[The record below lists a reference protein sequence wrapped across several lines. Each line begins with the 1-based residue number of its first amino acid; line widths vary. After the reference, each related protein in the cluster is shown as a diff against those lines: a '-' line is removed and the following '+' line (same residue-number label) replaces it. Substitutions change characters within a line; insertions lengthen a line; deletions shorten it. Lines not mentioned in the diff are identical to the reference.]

1 MSRCDIGQGRGTNVP
16 STETTFAAA
25 GGRRDAVAA
34 YKVAMRHTRRVRFL
48 RRALPA
54 AILLCV
60 AIIVI
65 GAWLDPLR
73 LLRELP
79 IEFARLAISGSK
91 LKIEA
96 PKLSGYTSDGRAYT
110 VTAATAAQDLTQP
123 GVIEMTGIEARFEI
137 VGGGTTTLSAGKG
150 TYDSKAEQLRLAD
163 VIDFASTSG
172 FGGKLSEAL
181 VDMRKG
187 HVLSTAPVDIKF
199 QDGRVTADRLEI
211 FDNGDRALFEGR
223 VTAEFRL
230 NPPAEATAEP
240 KQ

>member
-1 MSRCDIGQGRGTNVP
+1 MP

-25 GGRRDAVAA
+25 GERRDPGAA
-34 YKVAMRHTRRVRFL
+34 YKAATRHTRRVRFL

-54 AILLCV
+54 AILLGV
-60 AIIVI
+60 SIIVI

-96 PKLSGYTSDGRAYT
+96 PKLSGYTSDGRAYS
-110 VTAATAAQDLTQP
+110 VTAETASQDLTQP
-123 GVIEMTGIEARFEI
+123 GVIEMTGIEAHFEV
-137 VGGGTTTLSAGKG
+137 VGGGTTTLRAGKG
-150 TYDSKAEQLRLAD
+150 TYDSKAERLRLAEA
-163 VIDFASTSG
+163 IDIVSTNG

-187 HVLSTAPVDIKF
+187 HMLSTAPVDLRY
-199 QDGRVTADRLEI
+199 QDGRVRADRLEI

-230 NPPAEATAEP
+230 NPPTEAAAEP
-240 KQ
+240 KP

>member
-1 MSRCDIGQGRGTNVP
+1 VP
-16 STETTFAAA
+16 STEATFAA
-25 GGRRDAVAA
+25 GGERRDPVAA
-34 YKVAMRHTRRVRFL
+34 YKAAMRHTRRVRFL

-60 AIIVI
+60 SVIVI

-73 LLRELP
+73 LLGELP

-96 PKLSGYTSDGRAYT
+96 PKLSGYTRDGRAYN
-110 VTAATAAQDLTQP
+110 VTAESATQDLARP
-123 GVIEMTGIEARFEI
+123 GVIEMTGIEARFDL
-137 VGGGTTTLSAGKG
+137 VGGGTTMLRAAKG
-150 TYDSKAEQLRLAD
+150 TFDSNAEQLRLVD
-163 VIDFASTSG
+163 GIVITSTVG
-172 FGGKLSEAL
+172 FDGKLSEAI

-187 HVLSTAPVDIKF
+187 HVVSSAPVDLKY
-199 QDGRVTADRLEI
+199 QDGWLKADRLEI

-230 NPPAEATAEP
+230 NPPAATTAEP
-240 KQ
+240 KR